1 MISAIDALGLRR
13 SHPSVQV
20 RGGYVG
26 SVFHFQGK
34 RRLSVVGIVVT
45 ALLLALVLRLFV
57 VDLVVISG
65 DSMEPSVSTGTVVLV
80 LRCAYGIRSPFG
92 SGYIVHWK
100 DPSPGEVVLVEPAG
114 QSRRRRVKRVF
125 ETGPAFLNTV
135 AGVLYG
141 RAGEIPLSPSLA
153 VRYAGASYLQPG
165 FVFLVGDNA
174 SESFDSRQY
183 GPLPI
188 EMIGGMVLLYH

>member
-1 MISAIDALGLRR
+1 MGLRR
-13 SHPSVQV
+13 SIPSCAGS
-20 RGGYVG
+20 GGKVG
-26 SVFHFQGK
+26 SVGHFQGK
-34 RRLSVVGIVVT
+34 RRLSVPGIVAT
-45 ALLLALVLRLFV
+45 ALLLAFGLRVFV
-57 VDLVVISG
+57 VDLVIVSG

-80 LRCAYGIRSPFG
+80 LRCAYGLRNPFAG
-92 SGYIVHWK
+92 GYIVRWK

-114 QSRRRRVKRVF
+114 QSSRRRVKRVF

-135 AGVLYG
+135 AEVLYG
-141 RAGEIPLSPSLA
+141 RAGAIPLSPANA

-174 SESFDSRQY
+174 MESFDSRQH
-183 GPLPI
+183 GPVPI